1 MKNSGY
7 LSKSNNQAVVATCLT
22 FVCGVA
28 TTIIVESPNKTAI
41 FASGIV
47 LAVVLFLLRMRVRVV
62 YGLIEVAFG
71 LYVLWNAAGKGHGS
85 FSSGFSSGFDTFQ
98 LSVILIQTFG
108 AIYILI
114 RGLDNL
120 FQALPAETRE
130 RIETRIK
137 RWHL

>member
-1 MKNSGY
+1 MKNLGY

-71 LYVLWNAAGKGHGS
+71 LYVLWNAAGKGLGS